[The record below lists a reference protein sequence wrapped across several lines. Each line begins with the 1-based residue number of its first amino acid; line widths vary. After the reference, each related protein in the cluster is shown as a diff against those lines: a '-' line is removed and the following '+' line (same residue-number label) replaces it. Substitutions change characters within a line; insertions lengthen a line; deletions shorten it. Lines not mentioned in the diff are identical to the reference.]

1 MTEMFFNQRIAGSSR
16 FGFRQYVW
24 LFPIAYVLH
33 VLEELPRF
41 TAWAMRYASPSFTMR
56 DYLTIHLTGIV
67 VAVAA
72 PLVISYFSNRF
83 VIFVFFTFIFT
94 PAAFFNII
102 FHAGATVV
110 SGVYCP
116 GLITALT
123 VYPAVWFLLSRSA
136 LCEKLLSR
144 PLAIVSLV
152 VAGLFHLADV
162 SHNVFKA
169 W

>member
-1 MTEMFFNQRIAGSSR
+1 MILQRRIVSSR
-16 FGFRQYVW
+16 VGFRRLVW

-41 TAWAMRYASPSFTMR
+41 TAWAIQYANPGFTMR
-56 DYLTIHLTGIV
+56 DYLTVHLAGVV

-83 VIFVFFTFIFT
+83 VVFVFFTFVLT
-94 PAAFFNII
+94 PAAFFNIL
-102 FHAGATVV
+102 FHAGATVLF
-110 SGVYCP
+110 GVYCP

-123 VYPAVWFLLSRSA
+123 VYPAVWFLLSRIA
-136 LCEKLLSR
+136 LREGLLSV
-144 PLAIVSLV
+144 PLTVVSFG
-152 VAGLFHLADV
+152 VAGFFHFADV
-162 SHNVFKA
+162 SHNVFKV